1 MYGIK
6 KFNFERHLHDDESH
20 LEKALNFKAECSWHT
35 WKTVYYFFPTPL
47 WLTIKLILFVQG
59 EKKHYPHFPEKKGKE
74 NFATLSHQLHFPMD
88 ETLILKMQ
96 QHQVNPNQTKR
107 KTKVGIKGC
116 QQK

>member
-1 MYGIK
+1 MEDGLL
-6 KFNFERHLHDDESH
+6 FLSN
-20 LEKALNFKAECSWHT
+20 
-35 WKTVYYFFPTPL
+35 PTLAYNKVDLVCPR
-47 WLTIKLILFVQG
+47 G
-59 EKKHYPHFPEKKGKE
+59 KKHYPHFPKKKGKE